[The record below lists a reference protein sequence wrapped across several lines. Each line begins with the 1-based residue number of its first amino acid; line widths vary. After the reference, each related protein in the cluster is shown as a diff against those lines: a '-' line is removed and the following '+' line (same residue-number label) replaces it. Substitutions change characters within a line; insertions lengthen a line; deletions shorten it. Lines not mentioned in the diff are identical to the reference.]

1 MGKVTGF
8 LEFER
13 LEEGYAPVAERVK
26 TWKEFVITLAE
37 DQSKVQSAR
46 CMDCGTPFCVGG
58 CPVNNV
64 IPDFN
69 DLVYQG
75 DWHNAIEVLH
85 TTNNFPEFTGRICPA
100 PCEAACTLNVND
112 APVGIKSIEHAIIDR
127 AWAEGWVQPLPPKT
141 KSGKTVAVVG
151 SGPAGLAAAQQ
162 LARAGHAVTV
172 FEKNSRI
179 GGLLR
184 YGIPDFKMEKT
195 HIDRRMAQMQAEGVN
210 FRTGVLVGAMPKDG
224 PAAKVTNDAQTT
236 LTPDELKAQFDAV
249 VLTGGSETSRDLPVP
264 GRDLDGVHFAMEFLP
279 PQNKVVAGDELK
291 GQIMATG
298 KHVIVIGGGDTGSDC
313 VGTSNRHGAAS
324 VTQFELM
331 PQPPEVEDKPMT
343 WPYWPTKLRTSSS
356 HEEGCDREFAIATK
370 ELIAG
375 TGKDKGRV
383 VALKTVHLQ
392 WQGGKMVEVPGTEK
406 EYPADLVLLAM
417 GFTAPVGSVLEAF
430 GIDKDNRGNARAG
443 TDDGSGYRTN
453 VDKVFAAGDM
463 RRGQS
468 LVVWAIREGRQA
480 AREVDRFLMGVSS
493 LPR

>member
-13 LEEGYAPVAERVK
+13 QEEGYEPVVQRLK

-37 DQSKVQSAR
+37 DKAQVQSAR
-46 CMDCGTPFCVGG
+46 CMDCGTPFCNSG
-58 CPVNNV
+58 CPVNNI

-69 DLVYQG
+69 DLVFRG
-75 DWHNAIEVLH
+75 DWKTALDTLH
-85 TTNNFPEFTGRICPA
+85 STNNFPEFTGRICPA

-112 APVGIKSIEHAIIDR
+112 DAVGIKSIEHAIIDR
-127 AWAEGWVQPLPPKT
+127 GWQEGWVTAQPPVAQT
-141 KSGKTVAVVG
+141 GKKVAVVG

-184 YGIPDFKMEKT
+184 YGIPDFKMDKT
-195 HIDRRMAQMQAEGVN
+195 HIDRRIAQMQAEGVE
-210 FRTGVLVGAMPKDG
+210 FRTGVLVGAF
-224 PAAKVTNDAQTT
+224 PAGSKVTNDAQETISAET
-236 LTPDELKAQFDAV
+236 LKAQFDAV
-249 VLTGGSETSRDLPVP
+249 LLTGGSEISRDLPVP
-264 GRDLDGVHFAMEFLP
+264 GRELDGVHYAMEFLP
-279 PQNKVVAGDELK
+279 QQNKVVAGDKVK
-291 GQIMATG
+291 GQIKATG

-331 PQPPEVEDKPMT
+331 PQPPEQEDKPMT
-343 WPYWPTKLRTSSS
+343 WPYWPAKLRTSSS
-356 HEEGCDREFAIATK
+356 HEEGCSREFAIATK
-370 ELIAG
+370 EI
-375 TGKDKGRV
+375 TGSKGK
-383 VALKTVHLQ
+383 ATTLKTVHVQ

-406 EYPADLVLLAM
+406 EWKADLVLLAM
-417 GFTAPVGSVLEAF
+417 GFVSPVASVLEAF
-430 GIDKDNRGNARAG
+430 GVDRDNRGNAKASTDGAG
-443 TDDGSGYRTN
+443 CYQTN

-480 AREVDRFLMGVSS
+480 ARAVDEFLMGASA